1 MLTLSEARDK
11 AAELTSAK
19 IPATLSLHNWKNAGA
34 ISGAADYKINSE
46 TGGKSGL
53 YPDYIVI
60 EIAIAAVL
68 KEKLTLKRIA
78 KARSLFM
85 DMAAEEGQPQFD
97 REKAENLFKDLKQNF
112 DLEQKLFEQMKA
124 TDDPEKKSE
133 LARRMVDIADQQLLL
148 NFYAENWQ
156 DFEQK
161 LKEAEE

>member
-1 MLTLSEARDK
+1 MLTLSEAREK
-11 AAELTSAK
+11 AAELIDEK
-19 IPATLSLHNWKNAGA
+19 IPSTLSLHNWKAKGV
-34 ISGAADYKINSE
+34 ISEPVDYENKGAA
-46 TGGKSGL
+46 GGRVGF
-53 YPDYIVI
+53 YPNYVII

-78 KARSLFM
+78 KARSLFI

-156 DFEQK
+156 DFEHR